1 MEGAAVAHLR
11 SASRSSLFID
21 WSADMGDDPRGRA
34 ARGGVTAL
42 AALVVILLVAGAIL
56 GVRALVQNLGNQAT
70 GEHTIDRSGP
80 VLLQSMR
87 DLSRY
92 EAAEGT
98 FQVIVDLE
106 KDAGFL
112 PTSVVGQRTLFV
124 AVGTVNAYVEFSGPG
139 SDAISV
145 SRDGRSV
152 QVRLPHA
159 ALEQPNL
166 DHDRS
171 YVYAEEV
178 GIVDRVRNFFAQDPN
193 EQAQLYQVAV
203 KKIGDAAAQSSLAA
217 RAETNAR
224 TMLQDM
230 LRALGYQ
237 QVTVTYV

>member
-1 MEGAAVAHLR
+1 
-11 SASRSSLFID
+11 
-21 WSADMGDDPRGRA
+21 MGDDRRGRA
-34 ARGGVTAL
+34 ARNGVTAL
-42 AALVVILLVAGAIL
+42 VALLAILLVAGAVL
-56 GVRALVQNLGNQAT
+56 GVRALVQDLGNQAT
-70 GEHTIDRSGP
+70 GQHMIDRSGP

-92 EAAEGT
+92 EAAVGT

-112 PTSVVGQRTLFV
+112 PTSVVGERTLFV
-124 AVGTVNAYVEFSGPG
+124 AFGTVNAYVDFSGLSG
-139 SDAISV
+139 DAIAV
-145 SRDGRSV
+145 ARDGTSV

-171 YVYAEEV
+171 YVYAQEV
-178 GIVDRVRNFFAQDPN
+178 GIVDRVRNFFAEDPN

-203 KKIGDAAAQSSLAA
+203 KKIADAAAQSALAA

-230 LRALGYQ
+230 LRTLGYQ
-237 QVTVTYV
+237 QVTVTYG